1 MAIFQLYTCLIVVV
15 SLPDKVSIG
24 LYFYFIFLFICGKFH
39 SRLFDSCGKVL
50 LIVKAASHLIVPHT
64 FYRSNSW

>member
-15 SLPDKVSIG
+15 NLPDKVSIG

-39 SRLFDSCGKVL
+39 
-50 LIVKAASHLIVPHT
+50 
-64 FYRSNSW
+64 